1 MGGARRSG
9 ERPEEVPMNESKRR
23 RTPTETEQ
31 RLHRGVGEEIVVL
44 EDGDPLEAPEQ
55 DAGDWDWDNDV
66 LSGDRHCAAC
76 GAWGP
81 VFRLEDGSRVCAGCA
96 HGKTPAP

>member
-1 MGGARRSG
+1 
-9 ERPEEVPMNESKRR
+9 MNETKQR

-31 RLHRGVGEEIVVL
+31 RLHRGVGEEIVIL
-44 EDGDPLEAPEQ
+44 EDGDPLEAAEG
-55 DAGDWDWDNDV
+55 DAGDWDWDTDA
-66 LSGDRHCAAC
+66 LAGDRHCAAC

-96 HGKTPAP
+96 HGKTSAP